1 MDLDKTGDLDVLL
14 GCLDLTA
21 TGEDEFRGTQPPQT
35 ASRTFGGLLMA
46 QAVIAAGRTVDAVV
60 AEKSAARGK
69 PVEAPRLHALSGHFV
84 RGGDVNADIDYRVS
98 RLRDGAAIANR
109 LVEVSQGSELLCSML
124 LSFTSDRPG
133 LEHQQTAAPEVPGPE
148 GLPGLADVLAGHESE
163 LAWFVDALHPVE
175 FRYVNDPA
183 WKQKGTGEQLA
194 HNRVWMRPAGTVP
207 SDTHIHEALLAYTS
221 DTTLLDSILTTHGL
235 SWGLDRVIAATIN
248 HSIWVHRP
256 LSFDD
261 WLLYATESPVAAG
274 TRGMATGK
282 FIDRGGELVASVAQ
296 ECVVR
301 HFPSRGA

>member
-1 MDLDKTGDLDVLL
+1 MAHADTGDLAVLL
-14 GCLDLTA
+14 GCLDLSA
-21 TGEDEFRGTQPPQT
+21 TGEDAFRGAQPPQT

-46 QAVIAAGRTVDAVV
+46 QAVIAAGRTVDDVA

-69 PVEAPRLHALSGHFV
+69 PVTVPRLHALSGHFI
-84 RGGDVNADIDYRVS
+84 RGGDVNVDIDYRVS

-109 LVEVSQGSELLCSML
+109 LVEVSQGDELLCSML

-133 LEHQQTAAPEVPGPE
+133 LEHQQPELPDVPRPE
-148 GLPGLADVLAGHESE
+148 GLPGLSDVLAGHESD
-163 LAWFVDALHPVE
+163 LAWFVDALHPIE
-175 FRYVNDPA
+175 FRYANNPA
-183 WKQKGTGEQLA
+183 WKQKGAGEQLI
-194 HNRVWMRPAGTVP
+194 HNRVWMRPDGVVP
-207 SDTHIHEALLAYTS
+207 PGSHIHEALLAYTS
-221 DTTLLDSILTTHGL
+221 DTTLLDSVLTTHGL
-235 SWGLDRVIAATIN
+235 SWGLDRVLAATIN

-282 FIDRGGELVASVAQ
+282 FIDAEGQLVASVAQ

-301 HFPSRGA
+301 HFPSRAG